1 MIRVNVSVMGVN
13 IDVVRMGM
21 GASVNVVRA
30 DGDMMRAGIGI
41 IGAGIVILV
50 VVIVGPRVGSRR

>member
-1 MIRVNVSVMGVN
+1 MNVSVIGVN

-21 GASVNVVRA
+21 GASVNVVGA